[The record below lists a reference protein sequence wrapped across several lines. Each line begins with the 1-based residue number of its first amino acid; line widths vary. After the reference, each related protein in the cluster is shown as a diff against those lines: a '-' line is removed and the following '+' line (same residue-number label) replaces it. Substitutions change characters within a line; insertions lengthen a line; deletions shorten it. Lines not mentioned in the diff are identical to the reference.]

1 MKIAVLTFDAF
12 NELDSFVVAHLLNR
26 QADKGWKAFITAP
39 TERVTSRNGVVVD
52 AQKPLE
58 FTAEADAVIF
68 GSGWKTRDVMM
79 EDAVMRRISVDP
91 RRQLIASQCSGAM
104 MLARLGLLT
113 GVPAC
118 TDHFTRPMLAE
129 MGIEIVD
136 RAFQANSNVAT
147 AGGCLSSQY
156 IATWMVAKRLG
167 VEVAQKMIYDVAP
180 IGEKDEY
187 IARALGAVMPFVESD
202 VTPAVAAQ

>member
-26 QADKGWKAFITAP
+26 QSDKGWQAYITAP
-39 TERVTSRNGVVVD
+39 TARVTSRNGIVVD

-58 FTAEADAVIF
+58 FTREADAVIV

-79 EDAVMRRISVDP
+79 DEAIVRRISLDP
-91 RRQLIASQCSGAM
+91 TRQLIASQCSGAM
-104 MLARLGLLT
+104 ILAKMGLLT

-118 TDHFTRPMLAE
+118 TDHYTRPALAD
-129 MGIEIVD
+129 MGVEILD
-136 RAFQANSNVAT
+136 SAFHANSNVAT

-167 VEVAQKMIYDVAP
+167 VEVARKMIYDVAP
-180 IGEKDEY
+180 IGEKDVY
-187 IARALGAVMPFVESD
+187 IERALGAVAPYLN
-202 VTPAVAAQ
+202 PAPATAFA

>member
-1 MKIAVLTFDAF
+1 MQIAVLTFDAF

-26 QADKGWKAFITAP
+26 QSDKGWKAHITAP
-39 TERVTSRNGVVVD
+39 SERVTSRNGVVVD

-58 FTAEADAVIF
+58 FTREADAVIF
-68 GSGWKTRDVMM
+68 GSGWKTRDVMLD
-79 EDAVMRRISVDP
+79 DAVMQRITLDP
-91 RRQLIASQCSGAM
+91 KRQLIASQCSGAM

-129 MGIEIVD
+129 MGIAIVD
-136 RAFQANSNVAT
+136 RAFQANGNVAT

-167 VEVAQKMIYDVAP
+167 VDVAKKMIYDVAP
-180 IGEKDEY
+180 IGEKESY
-187 IARALGAVMPFVESD
+187 IASAIGAVAPFLESD
-202 VTPAVAAQ
+202 AQAAQ